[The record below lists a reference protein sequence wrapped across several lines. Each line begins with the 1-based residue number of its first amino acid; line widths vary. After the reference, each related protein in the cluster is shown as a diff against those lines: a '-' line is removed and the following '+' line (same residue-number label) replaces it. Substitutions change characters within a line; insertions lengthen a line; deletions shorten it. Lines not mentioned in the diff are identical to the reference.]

1 MRHALLLAA
10 ALATLA
16 AAAHAAPPG
25 EPPPQGPGGA
35 AGPGGGP
42 GGGPPGGGLFI
53 APDGEPFRQGDGR
66 AAWFAGADAD
76 HNGSLALAEFRADAM
91 RFFKALD
98 VDGDGMISG
107 KENQLYETKIAP
119 EITRMSLDSQR
130 GGRGGGGPG
139 GGLGGGGPP
148 GGGPPGGGKRAMKG
162 GPIARE
168 GAARFS
174 MLNEPQPVRGAD
186 ANLDYRI
193 TADEWAR
200 TAGKRF
206 SILDKDGDGR
216 LTLETLPK
224 APAMGPPD
232 GGKRKKGD
240 QGRPP
245 PG

>member
-1 MRHALLLAA
+1 MRHALLIAA

-25 EPPPQGPGGA
+25 APPPQGSGGP

-76 HNGSLALAEFRADAM
+76 RDAGLTLAEFRADAM
-91 RFFKALD
+91 RFFKTLD
-98 VDGDGMISG
+98 VDGDGVISG
-107 KENQLYETKIAP
+107 KENQLYETKVAP
-119 EITRMSLDSQR
+119 EITRMSLDRQR
-130 GGRGGGGPG
+130 GGGAGGGGGPG
-139 GGLGGGGPP
+139 GG
-148 GGGPPGGGKRAMKG
+148 GGGPPGGGKRAMKS

-200 TAGKRF
+200 TAAKRF
-206 SILDKDGDGR
+206 AILDKDGDGR

-232 GGKRKKGD
+232 GGKRRKGD
-240 QGRPP
+240 QGPPP